1 MVIFK
6 SYFRTHCFQE
16 FKVDFLKMKNY
27 LIDTHAHL
35 DFPELYNRL
44 DEVLKNALE
53 NGVKRIVTISTNL
66 NKIDKII
73 EISKNYEEVYH
84 TVGVH
89 PNEVLKDKNNSNYEM
104 ILNLSKNEKCV
115 GIGECGLDY
124 HYGNDSK
131 AEQKASFITQ
141 INVSR
146 ATNLP
151 LIIHARD
158 ADKDMINILENEYK
172 NGPFKAILHCFS
184 SGKDLALCGINLG
197 FYISFSGIV
206 TFKSAKL
213 IQEIAKLIPDDKIL
227 VETDA
232 PYLSPTP
239 LRGSVN
245 EPKNCSITAK
255 YLADIR
261 KCKFSTFIDQL
272 YMNSFKIFDKIN

>member
-1 MVIFK
+1 
-6 SYFRTHCFQE
+6 
-16 FKVDFLKMKNY
+16 MKNY

-44 DEVLKNALE
+44 DEVLKNALK

-73 EISKNYEEVYH
+73 EISKNYVEVYH

-104 ILNLSKNEKCV
+104 ILNLSKNKKCV

-206 TFKSAKL
+206 TFKSTKL
-213 IQEIAKLIPDDKIL
+213 IQEIATLIPDDKIL

-239 LRGSVN
+239 FRGCVN

-261 KCKFSTFIDQL
+261 KCEFSTFIDQL
-272 YMNSFKIFDKIN
+272 YMNSFKIFDKIS

>member
-1 MVIFK
+1 
-6 SYFRTHCFQE
+6 
-16 FKVDFLKMKNY
+16 MKNY

-44 DEVLKNALE
+44 DDVLKNALE

-73 EISKNYEEVYH
+73 EISKNYKEVYH

-104 ILNLSKNEKCV
+104 ILNLSKNQKCV

-124 HYGNDSK
+124 HYGNDNK

-146 ATNLP
+146 TTNLP

-172 NGPFKAILHCFS
+172 NGPFNAILHCFS

-213 IQEIAKLIPDDKIL
+213 IQEIATLIPDDKIL

-261 KCKFSTFIDQL
+261 KCEYSTFIDQL
-272 YMNSFKIFDKIN
+272 YMNSFKIFDKIS

>member
-1 MVIFK
+1 
-6 SYFRTHCFQE
+6 
-16 FKVDFLKMKNY
+16 MKNY

-184 SGKDLALCGINLG
+184 SGKDLALCGLNLG

-213 IQEIAKLIPDDKIL
+213 IQEIATLIPDDKIL

-261 KCKFSTFIDQL
+261 KCEFSTFIDQL

>member
-1 MVIFK
+1 
-6 SYFRTHCFQE
+6 
-16 FKVDFLKMKNY
+16 MKNY

-44 DEVLKNALE
+44 DQVLKNALE
-53 NGVKRIVTISTNL
+53 NNVKRIVTISTNL

-73 EISKNYEEVYH
+73 EISKNYKEIFH

-141 INVSR
+141 IQVSR

-184 SGKDLALCGINLG
+184 SGKDLALCGLDLG

-213 IQEIAKLIPDDKIL
+213 IQEIATLIPDDKIL

-255 YLADIR
+255 YLAGIR
-261 KCKFSTFIDQL
+261 KCEFSTFIDQL
-272 YMNSFKIFDKIN
+272 YMNSLKIFDKMR

>member
-1 MVIFK
+1 
-6 SYFRTHCFQE
+6 
-16 FKVDFLKMKNY
+16 MKNY

-44 DEVLKNALE
+44 DEGLKNALE

-197 FYISFSGIV
+197 FYVSFSGIV

-213 IQEIAKLIPDDKIL
+213 IQEIATLIPDDKIL

-255 YLADIR
+255 YMADIR
-261 KCKFSTFIDQL
+261 KCEFSTFIDQL
-272 YMNSFKIFDKIN
+272 YMNSLKIFDKIS

>member
-1 MVIFK
+1 
-6 SYFRTHCFQE
+6 
-16 FKVDFLKMKNY
+16 MKNY

-73 EISKNYEEVYH
+73 EISKNYKEVYH

-131 AEQKASFITQ
+131 AKQWESFITQ

-172 NGPFKAILHCFS
+172 NGSFKAILHCFS

-197 FYISFSGIV
+197 FFISFSGIV

-213 IQEIAKLIPDDKIL
+213 IQEIASLIPDDKIL

-261 KCKFSTFIDQL
+261 TVSYTHL
-272 YMNSFKIFDKIN
+272 TLPTSVMV

>member
-1 MVIFK
+1 
-6 SYFRTHCFQE
+6 
-16 FKVDFLKMKNY
+16 MKNY
-27 LIDTHAHL
+27 LVDTHAHL

-104 ILNLSKNEKCV
+104 ILNLSKNQKCV

-184 SGKDLALCGINLG
+184 SGKDLALCGLNLG

-213 IQEIAKLIPDDKIL
+213 IQEIATLIPDDKIL

-255 YLADIR
+255 YLAEIR
-261 KCKFSTFIDQL
+261 KCEFSRFIDQL
-272 YMNSFKIFDKIN
+272 YMNSFKIFDKII

>member
-1 MVIFK
+1 
-6 SYFRTHCFQE
+6 
-16 FKVDFLKMKNY
+16 MKTY

-213 IQEIAKLIPDDKIL
+213 IQEIATLIPDDKIL

-261 KCKFSTFIDQL
+261 KCEFSTFIDQL

>member
-1 MVIFK
+1 
-6 SYFRTHCFQE
+6 
-16 FKVDFLKMKNY
+16 MKNY

-197 FYISFSGIV
+197 FYVSFSGIV

-213 IQEIAKLIPDDKIL
+213 IQEIATLIPDDKIL

-261 KCKFSTFIDQL
+261 KCEFSTFIDQL
-272 YMNSFKIFDKIN
+272 YMNSFKIFDKIS

>member
-1 MVIFK
+1 
-6 SYFRTHCFQE
+6 
-16 FKVDFLKMKNY
+16 MKNY

-44 DEVLKNALE
+44 DEVLKNALD

-104 ILNLSKNEKCV
+104 ILNLSKNQKCV

-131 AEQKASFITQ
+131 VEQKASFITQ

-213 IQEIAKLIPDDKIL
+213 IQEIATLIPDDKIL

-261 KCKFSTFIDQL
+261 KCEFSTFIDQL
-272 YMNSFKIFDKIN
+272 YMNSFKIFDKIS

>member
-1 MVIFK
+1 
-6 SYFRTHCFQE
+6 
-16 FKVDFLKMKNY
+16 MKNY

-213 IQEIAKLIPDDKIL
+213 IQEIATLIPDDKIL

-239 LRGSVN
+239 LRGSIN

-255 YLADIR
+255 YLSEIR
-261 KCKFSTFIDQL
+261 KCEFSTFIDQL
-272 YMNSFKIFDKIN
+272 YMNSFKIFDKLS

>member
-1 MVIFK
+1 
-6 SYFRTHCFQE
+6 
-16 FKVDFLKMKNY
+16 MKNY

-124 HYGNDSK
+124 HYGNYSK

-213 IQEIAKLIPDDKIL
+213 IQEIATLIPDDKIL

-261 KCKFSTFIDQL
+261 KCEFSTFIDQL
-272 YMNSFKIFDKIN
+272 YMNSFKIFDKIS

>member
-1 MVIFK
+1 
-6 SYFRTHCFQE
+6 
-16 FKVDFLKMKNY
+16 MKNY

-35 DFPELYNRL
+35 DFPELYNKL
-44 DEVLKNALE
+44 DEVLKNALD

-66 NKIDKII
+66 NKIDKIT

-115 GIGECGLDY
+115 GIGESGLDY
-124 HYGNDSK
+124 HYGNDTK

-158 ADKDMINILENEYK
+158 ADKDMVNILENEYK

-197 FYISFSGIV
+197 FYVSFSGIV

-213 IQEIAKLIPDDKIL
+213 IQEIATLIPDDKIL

-261 KCKFSTFIDQL
+261 KCEFSTFIDQL
-272 YMNSFKIFDKIN
+272 YMNSFKIFDKIS

>member
-1 MVIFK
+1 
-6 SYFRTHCFQE
+6 
-16 FKVDFLKMKNY
+16 MKNY

-35 DFPELYNRL
+35 DFPQLYNRL

-184 SGKDLALCGINLG
+184 SGKDLALCGLNLG

-261 KCKFSTFIDQL
+261 KCEFSTFIDQL
-272 YMNSFKIFDKIN
+272 YMNSFKIFDKIS

>member
-1 MVIFK
+1 
-6 SYFRTHCFQE
+6 
-16 FKVDFLKMKNY
+16 MKNY

-44 DEVLKNALE
+44 DQVLKNALE
-53 NGVKRIVTISTNL
+53 NNVKKIVTISTNL

-73 EISKNYEEVYH
+73 EISKNYKEIFH

-141 INVSR
+141 IQVSR

-172 NGPFKAILHCFS
+172 KGPFKAILHCFS
-184 SGKDLALCGINLG
+184 SGKDLALCGLDLG
-197 FYISFSGIV
+197 FYVSFSGIV

-213 IQEIAKLIPDDKIL
+213 IQEIATLIPDDKIL

-261 KCKFSTFIDQL
+261 KCEFSTFIDQL
-272 YMNSFKIFDKIN
+272 YMNSLKIFDKMR

>member
-1 MVIFK
+1 
-6 SYFRTHCFQE
+6 
-16 FKVDFLKMKNY
+16 MKNY

-213 IQEIAKLIPDDKIL
+213 IQEIATLIPDDKIL

-261 KCKFSTFIDQL
+261 KCKFSTFVDQL
-272 YMNSFKIFDKIN
+272 YMNSFKIFDKIS

>member
-1 MVIFK
+1 MVILK
-6 SYFRTHCFQE
+6 SHFQTHCFQE
-16 FKVDFLKMKNY
+16 FKVAFLKMKNY

-35 DFPELYNRL
+35 DFPELNNRL
-44 DEVLKNALE
+44 DEILKNALE
-53 NGVKRIVTISTNL
+53 NNVKRIVTISTNL

-73 EISKNYEEVYH
+73 EISKNYKEVFH

-141 INVSR
+141 IKVSR

-184 SGKDLALCGINLG
+184 SGKDLALCGLDLG

-213 IQEIAKLIPDDKIL
+213 IQEIATLIPDDKIL

-255 YLADIR
+255 YLAGIR
-261 KCKFSTFIDQL
+261 KCEFSSFIDQL
-272 YMNSFKIFDKIN
+272 YMNSLKIFDKIR

>member
-1 MVIFK
+1 
-6 SYFRTHCFQE
+6 
-16 FKVDFLKMKNY
+16 MKNY

-184 SGKDLALCGINLG
+184 SGKDLALCGLNLG

-213 IQEIAKLIPDDKIL
+213 IQEIATLIPDDKIL

-261 KCKFSTFIDQL
+261 KCEFSTFIDQL
-272 YMNSFKIFDKIN
+272 YMNSFKIFDKINK

>member
-1 MVIFK
+1 
-6 SYFRTHCFQE
+6 
-16 FKVDFLKMKNY
+16 MKNY

-124 HYGNDSK
+124 HYGNDST

-184 SGKDLALCGINLG
+184 SGKDLALCGLNLG

-213 IQEIAKLIPDDKIL
+213 IQEIATLIPDDKIL

-261 KCKFSTFIDQL
+261 KCEFSTFIDQL

>member
-1 MVIFK
+1 
-6 SYFRTHCFQE
+6 
-16 FKVDFLKMKNY
+16 MKTY

-73 EISKNYEEVYH
+73 KISEKYKEVFY

-131 AEQKASFITQ
+131 AEQKVSFITQ

-197 FYISFSGIV
+197 FYFSFSGIV

-261 KCKFSTFIDQL
+261 NCEFSTFIDQL
-272 YMNSFKIFDKIN
+272 YMNSFKIFDKIS